1 MLGCAFLI
9 GGCTAWR
16 NRGCW
21 RPVIYGILF
30 QVALIFVLMK
40 FPICISGIEYLANG
54 IMKLKDATLEGTKFV
69 FGYIG
74 GDMLPF
80 DILDGRSPFVF
91 AFQALPTVILTGALA
106 AILTY
111 LKVFPIIAKVMGY
124 AFKKVFGV
132 NETVGIITAAKIF
145 VGQVEAPLLV
155 KHRLPFL
162 RENDIFII
170 LALAFAT
177 TSVATMPI
185 YAGALD
191 GICQD
196 AMKHV
201 LVSSV
206 VSVISVHIICPL
218 MMQSGRVDDDIGTA
232 SSQESTLPYSSFMG
246 AMSKGVS
253 DGAFVWWCIVGSLIG
268 AVALIALTNYLL
280 GLFPDVGGEPITLQ
294 RIFGICMYPFAWLL
308 DVASKDVM
316 SVSQI
321 LGTKTAVNE
330 LVAFFD
336 LAKAGLDSGSVTKAI
351 YALNNFGN
359 FACIGITIGGISAL
373 APSQK
378 CISALAC
385 KAFWAGLLATGLTA
399 MIMSVFLDCL
409 ELV

>member
-1 MLGCAFLI
+1 VL
-9 GGCTAWR
+9 
-16 NRGCW
+16 
-21 RPVIYGILF
+21 YGIIF
-30 QVALIFVLMK
+30 QIVLIFVLMK
-40 FPICISGIEYLANG
+40 FPICISGVEYIAGG

-74 GDMLPF
+74 GDVLPF
-80 DILDGRSPFVF
+80 DVADGRSPFVF
-91 AFQALPTVILTGALA
+91 AFQALPTVIITGALA

-111 LKVFPIIAKVMGY
+111 LKIFPIIAKAIGY
-124 AFKKVFGV
+124 AFKKVFRV

-145 VGQVEAPLLV
+145 VGQIEAPLLV
-155 KHRLPFL
+155 KHRLPSL
-162 RENDIFII
+162 RENDMFII

-177 TSVATMPI
+177 TSAATMPI

-196 AMKHV
+196 AMKHI
-201 LVSSV
+201 LMSSV

-218 MMQSGRVDDDIGTA
+218 MMHGNGTDDIKTA
-232 SSQESTLPYSSFMG
+232 VDHEPELPYSSFMG
-246 AMSKGVS
+246 AMSKGIS
-253 DGAFVWWCIVGSLIG
+253 DGAFVWWCIVGSLVG
-268 AVALIALTNYLL
+268 TVALIALINYLL
-280 GLFPDVGGEPITLQ
+280 GLFPDVGGESITLQ
-294 RIFGICMYPFAWLL
+294 KIFGVCMYPFAWLL
-308 DVASKDVM
+308 DVAPKDVM
-316 SVSQI
+316 SVSQV

-336 LAKAGLDSGSVTKAI
+336 LAKANLDSGSATKAI
-351 YALNNFGN
+351 YALNNYGN

-373 APSQK
+373 VPSQK
-378 CISALAC
+378 CIASLAW